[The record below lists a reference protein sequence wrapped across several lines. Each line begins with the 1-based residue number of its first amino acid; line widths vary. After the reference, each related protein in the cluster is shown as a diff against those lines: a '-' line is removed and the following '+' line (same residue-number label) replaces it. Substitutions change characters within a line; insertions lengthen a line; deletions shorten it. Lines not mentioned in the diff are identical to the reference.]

1 MINEK
6 ELVRKEINRLKQSL
20 SDETAACFSQ
30 KICRRLIQTK
40 AFQEAN
46 CIALYH
52 SIKGEVE
59 TVSLIEEWYQKKKI
73 ALPVISG
80 KDLRFYSYT
89 GKEDTTTGVFGIREP
104 IRSEEITTEKIDL
117 FIVPGIA
124 FDRNLN
130 RMGRGKGYYDR
141 FLSETEKPI
150 IGLCFGFR
158 LIEHI
163 PTEKHDKKMTMI
175 LTEDTIVS
183 PHHQSPPNRHV
194 DSAQSLSAS
203 S

>member
-6 ELVRKEINRLKQSL
+6 ELVRKEINRLERSV
-20 SDETAACFSQ
+20 SDETAAYLSQ
-30 KICRRLIQTK
+30 KICCRLIQTEI
-40 AFQEAN
+40 FQKAN

-59 TVSLIEEWYQKKKI
+59 TVSLIEEWYRKKKI
-73 ALPVISG
+73 VLPVVSG
-80 KDLRFYSYT
+80 KDLLFYSYT
-89 GKEDTTTGVFGIREP
+89 GKESMTTGVFGIREP
-104 IRSEEITTEKIDL
+104 IPSEIITTEKIDL

-124 FDRNLN
+124 FDHNGN

-141 FLSETEKPI
+141 FLSETEKPV

-158 LIEHI
+158 LIKHV
-163 PTEKHDKKMTMI
+163 PTEEHDKKMTMI

-183 PHHQSPPNRHV
+183 SHHQSHPNRRA
-194 DSAQSLSAS
+194 DSV
-203 S
+203 